1 MRACVSRFMARML
14 PLSQFGVYVI
24 AASLAAAPT
33 AFAFNY
39 ASAIVYP
46 AVAEAWRENRSIG
59 DAYYR
64 SWGRFF
70 YLYALGGGVL
80 IGVAN
85 LVVRLL
91 YDPRYIEAAR
101 YLSILAVGTALM
113 MITRS
118 MESVQVASGRQ
129 RFTIEANLLRLSVLV
144 GGGIIAIAR
153 GNAMILVLT
162 LGLVEAAVYLF
173 GLFRMARLHEIRWGR
188 ELSIGLTIG
197 AGFVIGTLAS
207 MAGKALFPHL

>member
-1 MRACVSRFMARML
+1 
-14 PLSQFGVYVI
+14 
-24 AASLAAAPT
+24 
-33 AFAFNY
+33 
-39 ASAIVYP
+39 
-46 AVAEAWRENRSIG
+46 
-59 DAYYR
+59 
-64 SWGRFF
+64 
-70 YLYALGGGVL
+70 
-80 IGVAN
+80 
-85 LVVRLL
+85 
-91 YDPRYIEAAR
+91 
-101 YLSILAVGTALM
+101 
-113 MITRS
+113 

-188 ELSIGLTIG
+188 ERSIGLTIG